1 MFLRKTPRKK
11 DGKTHDYW
19 SVVENKRVACGRVV
33 QRHVLYLGEINSTQA
48 AVWRKAIEVLD
59 DDVGHPRTMAL
70 FPEDRCAGIA
80 PDASIVQLRLSDM
93 RLCRPRQWGACWLA
107 GQLWQ
112 ALQLDRFW
120 ADHLPPSRKG
130 TRWDQVLQ
138 VLVSYR
144 LIAPGSEWKLHR
156 DWFGRSAMAD
166 LLGADFGLAESHK
179 LYACH
184 DFLLQHKDALF
195 SHLTA
200 RWRDLFNA
208 NFDVLLYDLT
218 STYFEI
224 NASDVAGGDKR
235 RHGYSRDKRPDCP
248 QVVIALVVT
257 PDGLPLAYEVLPGNT
272 ADCTTLRMFLARIE
286 QQYGRARRIWV
297 MDRGIPTEAVLAEM
311 RASDPPV
318 QYLVGTPKGR
328 LSRVEKQLL
337 AKPWQEARPGVSVKL
352 LDEDGEL
359 YVFAES
365 AARVS
370 KERAMRRRQLKWL
383 WKRLRELAAMEVPR
397 EEMLMKLGAARARAP
412 TAWRL
417 VDIEMD
423 KESAMFIYALNRLK
437 LRRIRQR
444 EGRYLL
450 RTNLTENDPALLWQ
464 YLHAAR
470 CCRTGVQGPEGRP
483 GDTAS
488 LPSGSTQGRSS
499 YLHCVF
505 GLLPADHVAASP
517 ACPGTWADRAEC
529 SREVRSRSDDR
540 RSSADH
546 RRTRAAAHSLHPA
559 GAGTQAPDPAAQA
572 QFAAAATTADHLPHG
587 FQTPRVV
594 QTFPT
599 NPLIGNGRETENT
612 PIREDGL
619 TVLPLTGLAATAP
632 SIAAASEHR
641 SSAVVHAFQREH
653 PCPSTGAC
661 PGYVKDHI
669 HPLARLRGFA
679 SLMHRFQPRSL

>member
-1 MFLRKTPRKK
+1 MFLRKTLRKK
-11 DGKTHDYW
+11 DGKTHEYW
-19 SVVENKRVACGRVV
+19 SVVENKRVAGGRVV
-33 QRHVLYLGEINSTQA
+33 QRHVLYLGEINSSQA

-59 DDVGHPRTMAL
+59 EDAGYSRTLAL
-70 FPEDRCAGIA
+70 FAEDRCAA
-80 PDASIVQLRLSDM
+80 VASDASVVQLRLSEM
-93 RLCRPRQWGACWLA
+93 RLRRPRQWGACWLA

-112 ALQLDRFW
+112 ALQWDRFW
-120 ADHLPPSRKG
+120 GGRLPPSRKG
-130 TRWDQVLQ
+130 TRWDQILQ
-138 VLVSYR
+138 VLVTYR

-156 DWFGRSAMAD
+156 DWFGKSAMAD

-184 DFLLQHKDALF
+184 DVLLQHKDVLF
-195 SHLTA
+195 SHLMA

-224 NASDVAGGDKR
+224 NASGVAEGDKR

-272 ADCTTLRMFLARIE
+272 ADCKTLRMFLDKIE
-286 QQYGRARRIWV
+286 QQYGRARRVWV

-328 LSRVEKQLL
+328 LARLEKQLL

-352 LDEDGEL
+352 LAEDDEL

-365 AARVS
+365 VDRVS

-383 WKRLRELAAMEVPR
+383 WKRLRELVAMEVPR

-417 VDIEMD
+417 VDIAMD
-423 KESAMFIYALNRLK
+423 KAGAGFSYTLNRQK
-437 LRRIRQR
+437 LRQIRRR

-464 YLHAAR
+464 YYTQLVAVEEAFKNLKGDLAIRPIFHQDEHRVEAHIFIAFLAYCLQITLQRRLHVLAPGLTARSALEKFAA
-470 CCRTGVQGPEGRP
+470 VQMIDVHLPTTDGRELVLTRYTQPEP
-483 GDTAS
+483 ELQLLIQQLKLS
-488 LPSGSTQGRSS
+488 LPPQPPPRIATGR
-499 YLHCVF
+499 
-505 GLLPADHVAASP
+505 LPS
-517 ACPGTWADRAEC
+517 
-529 SREVRSRSDDR
+529 
-540 RSSADH
+540 
-546 RRTRAAAHSLHPA
+546 
-559 GAGTQAPDPAAQA
+559 
-572 QFAAAATTADHLPHG
+572 
-587 FQTPRVV
+587 
-594 QTFPT
+594 
-599 NPLIGNGRETENT
+599 
-612 PIREDGL
+612 
-619 TVLPLTGLAATAP
+619 
-632 SIAAASEHR
+632 
-641 SSAVVHAFQREH
+641 
-653 PCPSTGAC
+653 
-661 PGYVKDHI
+661 
-669 HPLARLRGFA
+669 HPL
-679 SLMHRFQPRSL
+679 

>member
-19 SVVENKRVACGRVV
+19 SVVENKRVAGGRVV
-33 QRHVLYLGEINSTQA
+33 QRHVLYLGEINSSQA

-59 DDVGHPRTMAL
+59 DDAGHPRTMAL
-70 FPEDRCAGIA
+70 FPEDRCTGLA
-80 PDASIVQLRLSDM
+80 PDASIVRLRLSDM

-120 ADHLPPSRKG
+120 ADRLPPSRKG
-130 TRWDQVLQ
+130 TRWDHVLQ

-156 DWFGRSAMAD
+156 DWFGNSAMAD
-166 LLGADFGLAESHK
+166 LLGADFGLADSHK

-184 DFLLQHKDALF
+184 DLLLQHKEALF
-195 SHLTA
+195 SHLMT

-224 NASDVAGGDKR
+224 NASDVAEGDKR

-272 ADCTTLRMFLARIE
+272 ADCKTLRMFLAKIE
-286 QQYGRARRIWV
+286 QQYGRARRVWV

-311 RASDPPV
+311 RGSDPPV

-328 LSRVEKQLL
+328 LSRLEKKLL

-352 LDEDGEL
+352 LAEDSEL
-359 YVFAES
+359 FVFAES
-365 AARVS
+365 VERVS
-370 KERAMRRRQLKWL
+370 KERAMRKRQLKWL

-423 KESAMFIYALNRLK
+423 KESSMFIYALNRQK
-437 LRRIRQR
+437 LRRIRRR

-464 YLHAAR
+464 YYTQLVAVEEAFKNLKGDLAIRPIFHQEERRVEAHIFIAFLAYCLQITLQRRLHALAPGLTAR
-470 CCRTGVQGPEGRP
+470 
-483 GDTAS
+483 
-488 LPSGSTQGRSS
+488 
-499 YLHCVF
+499 
-505 GLLPADHVAASP
+505 
-517 ACPGTWADRAEC
+517 
-529 SREVRSRSDDR
+529 
-540 RSSADH
+540 SA
-546 RRTRAAAHSLHPA
+546 LEK
-559 GAGTQAPDPAAQA
+559 
-572 QFAAAATTADHLPHG
+572 FAAVQMIDVHLP
-587 FQTPRVV
+587 T
-594 QTFPT
+594 TD
-599 NPLIGNGRETENT
+599 GRELL
-612 PIREDGL
+612 L
-619 TVLPLTGLAATAP
+619 TRYTQPEPELRLLIQQLKLQLPPQPPPRIATANVP
-632 SIAAASEHR
+632 SR
-641 SSAVVHAFQREH
+641 
-653 PCPSTGAC
+653 
-661 PGYVKDHI
+661 
-669 HPLARLRGFA
+669 PL
-679 SLMHRFQPRSL
+679 